1 MPVIDIGEAP
11 GAITRF
17 VLLFLRPLIFGL
29 TKVQKAALTGTL
41 HMPLSYDELSGLS
54 PVVRHEVLTGELMR
68 RLRSFPEV
76 KEEEIDV
83 VVRQL
88 LSQPLDTTCS
98 GLQNS
103 GVLLEQIRAAKD
115 VLGLSEPSPIPT
127 PAVQANPYGSEVS
140 LGSQSNSTLLDS
152 NTLAATASAPEHPST
167 PVSFTP
173 SINTPPRTA
182 SPTGSIAPGTEKER
196 LLMAV
201 TNLDPARYK
210 NVPTKAADVTE
221 MLLSLSKK
229 ERAMCLF
236 SAEYLRTKVESAR
249 SILDALAE
257 EEEPASSGQTQAT
270 AAAAALASQM
280 SNMSVNTP
288 TTPQPQ
294 HRPAGA
300 PASGPRDTP
309 QTPELSFAGASATT
323 SPVYP
328 QTPAGASS
336 VHTLATL
343 AKLPAV
349 EIVKLASSP
358 QSTGLPLPKADPNV
372 IKSTDD
378 FVNGLLDKSAAV
390 QKQLL
395 GEKL

>member
-1 MPVIDIGEAP
+1 
-11 GAITRF
+11 
-17 VLLFLRPLIFGL
+17 
-29 TKVQKAALTGTL
+29 
-41 HMPLSYDELSGLS
+41 MPLSYDELSGLS
-54 PVVRHEVLTGELMR
+54 PVVRQEVLTGELMR

-76 KEEEIDV
+76 REEEIEV
-83 VVRQL
+83 VVRHL
-88 LSQPLDTTCS
+88 LAQPLDTTCN

-103 GVLLEQIRAAKD
+103 GLLLEQIRAAKD

-127 PAVQANPYGSEVS
+127 PAPQSNPYGSAVS
-140 LGSQSNSTLLDS
+140 LGSQSNSTLLDP

-196 LLMAV
+196 LLIAV

-210 NVPTKAADVTE
+210 TAPAKAADVTE

-236 SAEYLRTKVESAR
+236 SAEYLRTKVDSAR

-257 EEEPASSGQTQAT
+257 EEEVAPPSSST
-270 AAAAALASQM
+270 AAGLAAQM
-280 SNMSVNTP
+280 GNLSVNTP

-294 HRPAGA
+294 HRPSGVAAGSA
-300 PASGPRDTP
+300 KDTP
-309 QTPELSFAGASATT
+309 QTPDLSLGASSTA
-323 SPVYP
+323 SPSYP
-328 QTPAGASS
+328 QTPANSSS

-343 AKLPAV
+343 AKLPAA

-378 FVNGLLDKSAAV
+378 FVNGLVDKTAAV